1 MYIYFLFIFFFPSS
15 SYSTLP
21 LIPPFFFPSYT
32 SMAVSVIPGEIST
45 FTVAIAIFSG
55 CILFFGY
62 VSMFLKE
69 RLFLSE
75 ACKNI
80 TDILFIQLF
89 LCTYF
94 FKKVVAVLFGV
105 LAGPLVANG
114 LDPHTWRDYHE
125 ITKQLTRCIIAVQVM
140 AVGIELP
147 Q

>member
-1 MYIYFLFIFFFPSS
+1 
-15 SYSTLP
+15 
-21 LIPPFFFPSYT
+21 
-32 SMAVSVIPGEIST
+32 
-45 FTVAIAIFSG
+45 
-55 CILFFGY
+55 
-62 VSMFLKE
+62 MFLKE

-75 ACKNI
+75 ACK
-80 TDILFIQLF
+80 TSLFIPLF
-89 LCTYF
+89 CVLIF
-94 FKKVVAVLFGV
+94 FLKKVVAVVFGV